1 LKVDEILS
9 NVKGAV
15 AAAPHMHRVIFE
27 NDRLL
32 IVEYHGKPGD
42 KAEMHSHPD
51 GVIYHLEGKIRV
63 RSTTLDGQVREM
75 EIKPGDLMW
84 SPAMAHAL
92 EFVEGDKCRGLH
104 IGLK

>member
-1 LKVDEILS
+1 MSKVKD
-9 NVKGAV
+9 AV
-15 AAAPHMHRVIFE
+15 TAAPHMHKVLFE

-32 IVEYHGKPGD
+32 IVEYHGKPSD

-51 GVIYHLEGKIRV
+51 GVLYHLEGKMKV
-63 RSTTLDGQVREM
+63 RSIMLDGQVREL

-84 SPAMAHAL
+84 SPARAHSL
-92 EFVEGDKCRGLH
+92 EFIEGEACRGLH